1 MGIFSWLLGKPRNT
15 LRHST
20 DDIVSPVA
28 NKTAGSVPGNKPS
41 HDALKYTDELIAEL
55 SGGTDRHNES
65 KKPDTTIEL
74 TSDFRDALE
83 RIERGVS
90 PLFITGNA
98 GTGKSTLLRHFRR
111 NTRKNVVV
119 VAPTGMAA
127 LNIRG
132 VTIHSFFKF
141 APKLL
146 QEKDVRINHNKTDV
160 YKKIDTIVIDEI
172 SMVRADVL
180 DAIDVSLRLHRGSR
194 EPFGGA
200 QVIMFGDV
208 CQLPPVVK
216 GEIQKSYFSSH
227 YKSPYFFSSHVIE
240 KTELKTME
248 LQKIFRQA
256 DPHFIGI
263 LNRIRRAE
271 ATIDDMTSINERCV
285 IDREHSSRIT
295 LTTTNK
301 SANQINQDE
310 LDKLPPPEFKSVAD
324 VTGSLEPDA
333 YPAELNLILKIK
345 TQIMML
351 SNNGA
356 LWVNGSIGHVVGW
369 DDSSIKVL
377 LDTGVHSVSRNKW
390 EIIDYRYNKTEK
402 RIEEYVLGTY
412 EQFPVRLAWAITI
425 HKSQGQTFENIAI
438 HMNKGAFAHGQL
450 YVALSRC
457 KSLNGISMLTP
468 VSLTD
473 LCFDDRIQWFLN
485 QTQTDYHFNVSSS
498 YAHGVHILDSIATPT
513 KSDIKMSIL
522 DAISNNREVEIF
534 YSDYNSNESTRVIA
548 PIAWVDG
555 DKFVA
560 YCNLRKE
567 ERHFRVSRI
576 SRCSPKQ

>member
-1 MGIFSWLLGKPRNT
+1 MRIFDWLLGKQRNT
-15 LRHST
+15 PEQSN
-20 DDIVSPVA
+20 DDGVSPLE
-28 NKTAGSVPGNKPS
+28 NKAAGSVIENKHS
-41 HDALKYTDELIAEL
+41 HDALQYTAELIAEL
-55 SGGTDRHNES
+55 SGSNDKRSES

-74 TSDFRDALE
+74 TPDFKDALE
-83 RIERGVS
+83 LIEKGVT

-98 GTGKSTLLRHFRR
+98 GTGKSTLLKHFRR

-146 QEKDVRINHNKTDV
+146 QEKDIRINHNKTDV
-160 YKKIDTIVIDEI
+160 FKKIDAIVIDEI
-172 SMVRADVL
+172 SMVRADIL

-194 EPFGGA
+194 EPFGGV

-216 GEIQKSYFSSH
+216 GDDLENYFSSH
-227 YKSPYFFSSHVIE
+227 YKSPYFFSSRAIE
-240 KTELKTME
+240 KTGLKTIE

-256 DPHFIGI
+256 DPHFIDI

-285 IDREHSSRIT
+285 VDREHSSRIT

-310 LDKLPPPEFKSVAD
+310 LDKLPPPEFKSVAN
-324 VTGSLEPDA
+324 VTGSLDPDA
-333 YPAELNLILKIK
+333 YPAELNLTLKLK

-369 DDSSIKVL
+369 DDCSIKVL
-377 LDTGVHSVSRNKW
+377 LETGVHSVSRNKW
-390 EIIDYRYNKTEK
+390 EVIDYRYNKTEK

-438 HMNKGAFAHGQL
+438 DMNKGAFAHGQL

-473 LCFDDRIQWFLN
+473 LCFDDRIQCFLN
-485 QTQTDYHFNVSSS
+485 QTQAGHHFNISSS
-498 YAHGVHILDSIATPT
+498 CAHGAHIHESNSTPAN
-513 KSDIKMSIL
+513 SNIKMSIS
-522 DAISNNREVEIF
+522 DAISNNRAVEIL
-534 YSDYNSNESTRVIA
+534 YSDFNNNESTRVIT

-576 SRCSPKQ
+576 GRCSPK